1 MVSFNLFTRK
11 NSRKDFKLPSDF
23 KWKSYHSMRVE
34 RNMNQLLVWIDEI
47 PAVGQSCFTDLPYD
61 SSIPG
66 IFIESGT
73 AAFDGALYTIG
84 LMSMIAL
91 FQSGMCYKEIV
102 HEVQRD

>member
-1 MVSFNLFTRK
+1 
-11 NSRKDFKLPSDF
+11 
-23 KWKSYHSMRVE
+23 MRVE

-66 IFIESGT
+66 IFIESGQLLLM
-73 AAFDGALYTIG
+73 GLCIQSV